1 MKKAFRLSAILLS
14 ITIIFIACKKNNND
28 EPIPIPST
36 VTLSTPSNSAACIQG
51 TSANG
56 VTASVEFT
64 WSAASNVE
72 SYQIV
77 IKDLSLQTSLNYTT
91 TSTSYTA
98 KLNTNTP
105 YSWYIMA
112 KNSSGNTTSD
122 TWKFY
127 LSATPASNYIP
138 FPADLT
144 TPALGATI
152 NSNGAATVQVT
163 FQWTGSDP
171 DNNIASYAFYL
182 DNTNASKQVVAAQTT
197 TSFTQNISTGTYFWK
212 IVTTDKAGNTSTS
225 TVCTF
230 CIK

>member
-1 MKKAFRLSAILLS
+1 MKQAYRLSTIILS

-28 EPIPIPST
+28 EPIPIPSAA
-36 VTLSTPSNSAACIQG
+36 TLSTPSNSAACIQG

-56 VTASVEFT
+56 VTASVKFI

-77 IKDLSLQTSLNYTT
+77 IKDLSLQTSVNYTT
-91 TSTSYTA
+91 TSTLFTA
-98 KLNTNTP
+98 TLNTNTP
-105 YSWYIMA
+105 YSWYIIA
-112 KNSSGNTTSD
+112 KNRSRSTISD

-127 LSATPASNYIP
+127 LSGTPSSNYTP
-138 FPADLT
+138 FPADLA
-144 TPALGATI
+144 TPALGAII
-152 NSNGAATVQVT
+152 NSKGAANVQVS

-171 DNNIASYAFYL
+171 DNDIESYALYL
-182 DNTNASKQVVAAQTT
+182 DNTYASKQVVAAQTT
-197 TSFTQNISTGTYFWK
+197 TSVTQNLSRGTYFWK
-212 IVTTDKAGNTSTS
+212 IVTTDKTGNTSTS